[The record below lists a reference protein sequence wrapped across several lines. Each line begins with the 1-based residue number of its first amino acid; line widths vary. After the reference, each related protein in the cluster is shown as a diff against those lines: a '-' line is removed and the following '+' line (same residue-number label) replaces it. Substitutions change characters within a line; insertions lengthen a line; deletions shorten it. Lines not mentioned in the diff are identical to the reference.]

1 VFEPVAFAIASAL
14 LYHLGFGFVFFL
26 IPQQMVYVRQGRR
39 PFLIS
44 LALGLGLVIGIE
56 LINLLRHRE
65 GLIMSFFVIEVFVI
79 LALMGGLV
87 AVNLIRPP
95 RLDRVRTLIAAT
107 GAAALL
113 AAPLILYLKG
123 DEGFAAGIRL
133 LFDTLVDFMARS
145 FAQPEAATTAVVPVA
160 ADTETLMRITSSVF
174 LRSFAFS
181 YFLFT
186 CFTWWTGTHLGRRS
200 QGRKASI
207 TRLKDFELPE
217 IFVWPLIV
225 SLALVLGDML
235 IGLGPLGF
243 IAWNAGL
250 VFLFL
255 YGLTGIGIIH
265 FLFAKY
271 NLPRRWLVLLLL
283 SLGIMLIFTRLSLLV
298 IILIPGLGISEI
310 WLHYR
315 KQERSESSQ

>member
-1 VFEPVAFAIASAL
+1 
-14 LYHLGFGFVFFL
+14 
-26 IPQQMVYVRQGRR
+26 
-39 PFLIS
+39 
-44 LALGLGLVIGIE
+44 LGLGLVIGIE

-186 CFTWWTGTHLGRRS
+186 CFT
-200 QGRKASI
+200 
-207 TRLKDFELPE
+207 
-217 IFVWPLIV
+217 
-225 SLALVLGDML
+225 
-235 IGLGPLGF
+235 
-243 IAWNAGL
+243 
-250 VFLFL
+250 
-255 YGLTGIGIIH
+255 
-265 FLFAKY
+265 
-271 NLPRRWLVLLLL
+271 RRWLVLLLL